1 MATAANYSLPNETT
15 KEQNNRSR
23 LQLYIELGHE
33 ALLNKFHDNDKYS
46 FSRDPKQLYLELQQ
60 KKSQID
66 KLRKCSVLFQDQ
78 YELLIPPKGDEVN
91 SEMFDITLLMIL
103 LVNFCGFK
111 YPQKA
116 WIPQALDVDDFANIV
131 RIKRLRDEISHLTKV
146 SDAEL
151 KRITSLFK
159 PPLLALGIKQ
169 EQIDKILTLRIID
182 QKGKDDK
189 ASWEKYEKSQIS
201 FSHKFIPPV
210 ANFSNRET
218 EIKSLHD
225 KLINRSGLQLG
236 AVIFGFP
243 GVGKSETARSYC
255 SKFQGQWYEDIIIWV
270 NARSEDTMESDF
282 QQISEECAI
291 HKAKNNDGT
300 YVERQKLVDLVFRH
314 FAATLTTN
322 PRKVLFVFDGADDVN
337 ALYKFLPAS
346 TDYSPFILITS
357 QCSNW
362 DQRFDK
368 LELKVFDDNTAFDFF
383 IKNTTQANYTS
394 NEEIHQL
401 LNEISC
407 HPLAL
412 QQAISY
418 ITKNSITA
426 GEYIPLLDQHKK
438 DLLSEG
444 TDQIGNPSVN
454 NTLTISIER
463 LKAINPKV

>member
-1 MATAANYSLPNETT
+1 MATAANYSLPTETSE
-15 KEQNNRSR
+15 EQNNRFR
-23 LQLYIELGHE
+23 LQSYIELGTE
-33 ALLNKFHDNDKYS
+33 ALLNKFHDNDEYS
-46 FSRDPKQLYLELQQ
+46 FSRDPKQLYLELKQR
-60 KKSQID
+60 KSQID
-66 KLRKCSVLFQDQ
+66 TLRKKNVLFQNQ
-78 YELLIPPKGDEVN
+78 YELLIPPKGDEVV
-91 SEMFDITLLMIL
+91 SKAFDITLLMIL
-103 LVNFCGFK
+103 LVNFCGFQ
-111 YPQKA
+111 YPQRA
-116 WIPQALDVDDFANIV
+116 WIPQASDVDDFANIV

-151 KRITSLFK
+151 KRITSLVEA
-159 PPLLALGIKQ
+159 PLLALGI
-169 EQIDKILTLRIID
+169 EQDRIDNILRLRIIN
-182 QKGKDDK
+182 QKGKEDK
-189 ASWEKYEKSQIS
+189 KTWEKYEKSQTS
-201 FSHKFIPPV
+201 FSHNFIPPV
-210 ANFSNRET
+210 ANFSSRET
-218 EIKSLHD
+218 ELQSLHD
-225 KLINRSGLQLG
+225 KMINRTGSQLG
-236 AVIFGFP
+236 AVLYGFP

-255 SKFQGQWYEDIIIWV
+255 SKFRGAWYEDIIIWV
-270 NARSEDTMESDF
+270 NGQSEATMESDF

-291 HKAKNNDGT
+291 TKAKKDGT
-300 YVERQKLVDLVFRH
+300 YVERKELVDLVFRH
-314 FAATLTTN
+314 FAASLTTN

-368 LELKVFDDNTAFDFF
+368 LELKVFDDNKAFDFF

>member
-1 MATAANYSLPNETT
+1 
-15 KEQNNRSR
+15 
-23 LQLYIELGHE
+23 
-33 ALLNKFHDNDKYS
+33 
-46 FSRDPKQLYLELQQ
+46 
-60 KKSQID
+60 
-66 KLRKCSVLFQDQ
+66 
-78 YELLIPPKGDEVN
+78 
-91 SEMFDITLLMIL
+91 
-103 LVNFCGFK
+103 
-111 YPQKA
+111 
-116 WIPQALDVDDFANIV
+116 
-131 RIKRLRDEISHLTKV
+131 
-146 SDAEL
+146 
-151 KRITSLFK
+151 
-159 PPLLALGIKQ
+159 
-169 EQIDKILTLRIID
+169 
-182 QKGKDDK
+182 
-189 ASWEKYEKSQIS
+189 
-201 FSHKFIPPV
+201 
-210 ANFSNRET
+210 
-218 EIKSLHD
+218 
-225 KLINRSGLQLG
+225 
-236 AVIFGFP
+236 
-243 GVGKSETARSYC
+243 
-255 SKFQGQWYEDIIIWV
+255 
-270 NARSEDTMESDF
+270 MESDL

-291 HKAKNNDGT
+291 HKAKNYDGT
-300 YVERQKLVDLVFRH
+300 YVERKKLVDLVFRH
-314 FAATLTTN
+314 FAASLTKI
-322 PRKVLFVFDGADDVN
+322 PKKVLFVFDGADDVN